1 MTTVDERLL
10 ELLAHKD
17 AQLATAHER
26 IDSLERQIDSGLDW
40 MRQERL
46 DKAEAQADPLPVP
59 RVQLELLSDDN
70 WCQEWTVLLVSARPW
85 GGQLRVPLEMS
96 KRSGGE
102 FPREAFPV
110 EGVVPQHLGQHL
122 PNIAV
127 DARLYAESMG
137 GLPLAVVLD
146 EERQYV
152 VKPVERGWSLQ
163 AVAATP
169 PAAGSEEA

>member
-1 MTTVDERLL
+1 MSTVDDRLL
-10 ELLAHKD
+10 ELLAQKD
-17 AQLATAHER
+17 AQLASAHER
-26 IDSLERQIDSGLDW
+26 IDSLERQIDAGLDW

-46 DKAEAQADPLPVP
+46 NKDEAQADSLPVP
-59 RVQLELLSDDN
+59 RVQLELLSDDH

-102 FPREAFPV
+102 FPREAFPL
-110 EGVVPQHLGQHL
+110 EGVAPPHLGQHL

-127 DARLYAESMG
+127 DAKLYAQSMG

-146 EERQYV
+146 DERQYLV
-152 VKPVERGWSLQ
+152 QPVERGWSLL
-163 AVAATP
+163 AVPARTE
-169 PAAGSEEA
+169 PAAP